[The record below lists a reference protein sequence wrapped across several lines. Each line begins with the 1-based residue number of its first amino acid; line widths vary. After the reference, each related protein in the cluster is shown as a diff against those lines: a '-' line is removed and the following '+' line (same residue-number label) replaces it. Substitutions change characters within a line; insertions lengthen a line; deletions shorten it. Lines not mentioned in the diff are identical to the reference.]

1 MILLPNFEII
11 DKTDKE
17 ISEVDRSYIE
27 NELFKIFVKYF
38 KDDK

>member
-11 DKTDKE
+11 DKNDKE

>member
-1 MILLPNFEII
+1 MILLPNFEIV

-17 ISEVDRSYIE
+17 ISEVDKSYIE

-38 KDDK
+38 EEDK